1 MTSHIRSFASFCI
14 FFLGTT
20 VVFLTFILAFVGILV
35 VLPII
40 IYWQTDI
47 LLNLEMLITGVNLPN
62 EDWMLIF
69 LVPLF
74 ILGLPALLSHYGGE
88 LMESQ
93 VEVYNILTQSIATP
107 FGIIGWLLTV
117 SLLVVFF
124 YWTLWC
130 VQKVLHLNSKT
141 SSQYLALLTIIMGGV
156 LLYK

>member
-20 VVFLTFILAFVGILV
+20 VVFWPLILAFVGILV

-107 FGIIGWLLTV
+107 FGSGLFLLDP
-117 SLLVVFF
+117 VVR
-124 YWTLWC
+124 
-130 VQKVLHLNSKT
+130 SK
-141 SSQYLALLTIIMGGV
+141 SSTPQLQNL
-156 LLYK
+156 